1 MADLEEELG
10 KKVCTLPGYESAWVR
25 FKTRGYPFKLRQEWR
40 DTDDRGALDIILR
53 YVMDGNIPNGNG
65 APVPLDTVTPRTSE
79 LFDNVEESLVVW
91 LINAFVRF
99 WRVELPSAPKN
110 S

>member
-1 MADLEEELG
+1 MADPEEEFG
-10 KKVCTLPGYESAWVR
+10 RKVCTLPGYELVWVR

-53 YVMDGNIPNGNG
+53 YIVDANLPNGNG
-65 APVPLDTVTPRTSE
+65 QPLEFTEPRTAA

-91 LINAFVRF
+91 LINAFVQF
-99 WRVELPSAPKN
+99 WRVELPHTSKN
-110 S
+110 L